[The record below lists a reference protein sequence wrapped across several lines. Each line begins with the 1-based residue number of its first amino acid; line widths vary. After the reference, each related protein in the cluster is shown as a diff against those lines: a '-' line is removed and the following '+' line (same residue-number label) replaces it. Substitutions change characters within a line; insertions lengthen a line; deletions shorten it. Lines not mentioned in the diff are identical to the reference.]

1 MIRQTLNAL
10 VVGALLIL
18 TACQSPVASVTHDPY
33 TGDTIA
39 RAAPVVVHDGLLS
52 TLRATPMHS
61 AKIGYSVYI
70 YHLNTGLGWQFFS
83 QVWSA
88 GKQYKYTV
96 ADRQTLG
103 CGSGCTISEEGFFQM
118 SAAEFKKAA
127 QVGFDFKLIGKRGN
141 ISGVIPATA
150 FQEVLKLQK

>member
-1 MIRQTLNAL
+1 M
-10 VVGALLIL
+10 
-18 TACQSPVASVTHDPY
+18 
-33 TGDTIA
+33 
-39 RAAPVVVHDGLLS
+39 
-52 TLRATPMHS
+52 
-61 AKIGYSVYI
+61 K
-70 YHLNTGLGWQFFS
+70 
-83 QVWSA
+83 
-88 GKQYKYTV
+88 TV
-96 ADRQTLG
+96 AQLHGLNLMPLPVLQSFLTLTSHRQTLG